1 MKTVITLLS
10 LLFVCCSSAAQIDS
24 VPKTKADSL
33 IFKKDK
39 STGRNI
45 VVTIAYHSGTT
56 KSYELSLSKGH
67 TVETGG
73 YPGYF
78 SQYGAGAELFYSGKI
93 FFVAPKIFY
102 ELDPYLPP
110 MCLSRMNLL
119 YVTDFKNKGSL
130 KYRHEIGFSLGGLFN
145 INYGYTFNITN
156 KEFCTTTHSL
166 NLQWNF
172 FIGGRK
178 VESIHE

>member
-1 MKTVITLLS
+1 MKTAIILLC
-10 LLFVCCSSAAQIDS
+10 LFFLCYISSAQTDS
-24 VPKTKADSL
+24 VHKVNADTAKV
-33 IFKKDK
+33 KKDK
-39 STGRNI
+39 KAGRNM
-45 VVTIAYHSGTT
+45 VVTLAYHTGTT
-56 KSYELSLSKGH
+56 RSYELSLSKGH

-78 SQYGAGAELFYSGKI
+78 SQYGFGAELFYKAKTY
-93 FFVAPKIFY
+93 FAAPKISY

-130 KYRHEIGFSLGGLFN
+130 KYRHEIGFSFGGRFN
-145 INYGYTFNITN
+145 INYGYTINITN
-156 KEFCTTTHSL
+156 KDFCNTSHSL
-166 NLQWNF
+166 NLQCNF

-178 VESIHE
+178 VEFIRE